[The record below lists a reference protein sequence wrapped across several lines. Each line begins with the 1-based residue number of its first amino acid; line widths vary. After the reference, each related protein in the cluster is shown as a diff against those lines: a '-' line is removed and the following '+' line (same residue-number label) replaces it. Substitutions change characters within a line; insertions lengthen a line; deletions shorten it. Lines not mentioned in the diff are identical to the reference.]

1 MNKFY
6 GVNENNFKRINFYQG
21 LLFFVATK
29 AIVLIAALNPQCT
42 GFAAAAT
49 VSF

>member
-1 MNKFY
+1 M
-6 GVNENNFKRINFYQG
+6 
-21 LLFFVATK
+21 FFVATK
-29 AIVLIAALNPQCT
+29 ATLLIAALNPQCT